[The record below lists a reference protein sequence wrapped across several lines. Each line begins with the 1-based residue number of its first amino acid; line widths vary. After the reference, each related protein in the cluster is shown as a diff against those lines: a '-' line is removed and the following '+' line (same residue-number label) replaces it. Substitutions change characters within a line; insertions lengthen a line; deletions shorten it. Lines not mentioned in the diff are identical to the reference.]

1 MSPLVF
7 DNTPL
12 SHFARARALPALQ
25 GLAAGYRCVVPAE
38 VVRELIAGIQAH
50 PAISATINLPWLEV
64 VELTDIDEVVA
75 FARYKAE
82 LGGGVDHNNG
92 ESAVLAWAH
101 IHGPTAIIDE
111 RNGHVIKTLANQS
124 GADEVW
130 FNEGD
135 GHYFLAMEARQ
146 TTRHGEIVAE
156 GAVSVDLRKIGK
168 NALDEIHRVGP
179 LRVPREYSLDP
190 RWIRRFCA

>member
-1 MSPLVF
+1 VSALVF

-12 SHFARARALPALQ
+12 SHFARARALPVLQ

-64 VELTDIDEVVA
+64 VELTEINEVVA

-92 ESAVLAWAH
+92 ESAVLAWAN
-101 IHGPTAIIDE
+101 IHGATAIIDE
-111 RNGHVIKTLANQS
+111 RAGTRAARRDGIDVHGTMWLIANAFRDKKITRSAAIIMVDQLLATDMALPTD
-124 GADEVW
+124 GAGFMAWAHE
-130 FNEGD
+130 EG
-135 GHYFLAMEARQ
+135 L
-146 TTRHGEIVAE
+146 
-156 GAVSVDLRKIGK
+156 L
-168 NALDEIHRVGP
+168 P
-179 LRVPREYSLDP
+179 
-190 RWIRRFCA
+190 